1 MGNNDRIL
9 RLNEKHIQELNRE
22 NLREIKIKCHSDHR
36 KNRYEPVEK
45 SKNNSIE
52 FL

>member
-1 MGNNDRIL
+1 MVNNDGIL

-22 NLREIKIKCHSDHR
+22 NLREITIKYHSDHR
-36 KNRYEPVEK
+36 NNRYEPVEK
-45 SKNNSIE
+45 LKNNAIE